1 MGGTNT
7 RALVDDWFAHS
18 QYQHWCAIVAALGF
32 AHLHLNR
39 DSPLRRYLTEAVFPV
54 YILHQTA
61 IIVLAQWLRPWQLGP
76 APEAAVLAGATLL
89 VCLAGFEAV
98 RRIGWLRAWMGLE
111 PHPGAVPSAV
121 VPGARELP

>member
-18 QYQHWCAIVAALGF
+18 QYLAMFLLG
-32 AHLHLNR
+32 
-39 DSPLRRYLTEAVFPV
+39 
-54 YILHQTA
+54 
-61 IIVLAQWLRPWQLGP
+61 VLLARTPTVWTRFAQWRWPALGP